1 MIADIFCW
9 NCCGAGHKS
18 FLTCFKEY
26 AKSFNFAAAIIVE
39 PKISN
44 DKADR
49 VINKLGFPSHFRVDA
64 TGFKGGVWIA
74 WHPTLVSFDI
84 IQSGQQFIHVKGV
97 LQDGSNYFITAV
109 YASPTATERVL
120 LWDRI
125 RSLSANM
132 DDPWVIMGDFNS
144 ILSAEDKRGGA
155 LFNRARNKS
164 FIDLVDV
171 CGLSDLP
178 FQGPRF
184 TWARNNVSVRL
195 DRALVN
201 CNWLNRFPES
211 KVLHLHKLKS
221 DHRPIVLR
229 SHNQVYSPNSKPFRF
244 ISAWL
249 THASFSHVIKRK
261 WCKGTDLPFA
271 LNNLSKDLCQWNK
284 FVFGNI
290 FRRKK
295 RLTEELKRAENRC
308 VLFPSQANAEEEA
321 RVRAKLESV
330 LWQEESLWLQKSR
343 AKWVTDG
350 DRNTKLFHLSTLRRR
365 AFNRINRLRNAD
377 GVWVESQPE
386 LLSLAMSYY
395 KEFYTSSG
403 NPAANLQGFS
413 AKIPADA
420 SDDLGKDITAEEVA
434 LAIKSIGALK
444 APGKDGFCPIF
455 FQRCWQT
462 VGPDFCSFISN
473 CFRRPELIAG
483 INETLITLIPKIHGP
498 ITMSDFRPISLC
510 NVGYKSLTKCIAN
523 RLKGF
528 MGGLTHPSQTSF
540 VPGRHIT
547 DNILIVQ
554 EVVHSLSRRKGK
566 NASMVIKVDLSKAY
580 DKIEWSFVR
589 DTLEHVDLPH
599 NLIEVIMKCVSSPT
613 FQILWNGCCSDSFS
627 PTRGLRQGC
636 PLSPYLFTLCMERL
650 SRMISEAVISGTWKP
665 VKLVRNGVPLSHV
678 FFADDLV
685 FMGQAS
691 CEQAAVILDIVNRF
705 CVVSGQTINKDKS
718 RVFFSSNMNRRT
730 SRAVSDLLGIAAT
743 QDLGRYLGVPLLHG
757 RVKHSTYDFI
767 LSRLDVKLAGWKANN
782 LSLAGRVTLA
792 SSVLNAI
799 PSYVM
804 QTALL
809 PASIC
814 EGIDRKIRY
823 FIWGSVEGARKIHNI
838 NWETVCKPK
847 NLGGLG
853 LRSARELNKAF
864 IMKIVWGLIDRP
876 SELWAQ
882 VLSSKYLKRSE
893 SGYVLA
899 RKTGFS
905 AVWRGMMKVWPDVI
919 NGIQW
924 SVRDGKT
931 TKFWT
936 DRWLDSGI
944 LLIDHAI
951 NVQGVNPSLLVSQAT
966 KQDGS
971 WDFDFLSNALP
982 HDVLLQ
988 VVGMSTPADNLG
1000 KDSLVWG
1007 LEVKG
1012 HFQLD
1017 LLI

>member
-1 MIADIFCW
+1 
-9 NCCGAGHKS
+9 
-18 FLTCFKEY
+18 
-26 AKSFNFAAAIIVE
+26 
-39 PKISN
+39 
-44 DKADR
+44 
-49 VINKLGFPSHFRVDA
+49 
-64 TGFKGGVWIA
+64 
-74 WHPTLVSFDI
+74 
-84 IQSGQQFIHVKGV
+84 
-97 LQDGSNYFITAV
+97 
-109 YASPTATERVL
+109 
-120 LWDRI
+120 
-125 RSLSANM
+125 
-132 DDPWVIMGDFNS
+132 
-144 ILSAEDKRGGA
+144 
-155 LFNRARNKS
+155 
-164 FIDLVDV
+164 
-171 CGLSDLP
+171 
-178 FQGPRF
+178 
-184 TWARNNVSVRL
+184 
-195 DRALVN
+195 
-201 CNWLNRFPES
+201 
-211 KVLHLHKLKS
+211 
-221 DHRPIVLR
+221 
-229 SHNQVYSPNSKPFRF
+229 
-244 ISAWL
+244 
-249 THASFSHVIKRK
+249 
-261 WCKGTDLPFA
+261 
-271 LNNLSKDLCQWNK
+271 
-284 FVFGNI
+284 
-290 FRRKK
+290 
-295 RLTEELKRAENRC
+295 
-308 VLFPSQANAEEEA
+308 
-321 RVRAKLESV
+321 
-330 LWQEESLWLQKSR
+330 
-343 AKWVTDG
+343 
-350 DRNTKLFHLSTLRRR
+350 
-365 AFNRINRLRNAD
+365 
-377 GVWVESQPE
+377 
-386 LLSLAMSYY
+386 
-395 KEFYTSSG
+395 
-403 NPAANLQGFS
+403 
-413 AKIPADA
+413 
-420 SDDLGKDITAEEVA
+420 
-434 LAIKSIGALK
+434 
-444 APGKDGFCPIF
+444 
-455 FQRCWQT
+455 
-462 VGPDFCSFISN
+462 
-473 CFRRPELIAG
+473 
-483 INETLITLIPKIHGP
+483 
-498 ITMSDFRPISLC
+498 
-510 NVGYKSLTKCIAN
+510 
-523 RLKGF
+523 
-528 MGGLTHPSQTSF
+528 
-540 VPGRHIT
+540 
-547 DNILIVQ
+547 
-554 EVVHSLSRRKGK
+554 
-566 NASMVIKVDLSKAY
+566 
-580 DKIEWSFVR
+580 
-589 DTLEHVDLPH
+589 
-599 NLIEVIMKCVSSPT
+599 
-613 FQILWNGCCSDSFS
+613 
-627 PTRGLRQGC
+627 
-636 PLSPYLFTLCMERL
+636 MERL